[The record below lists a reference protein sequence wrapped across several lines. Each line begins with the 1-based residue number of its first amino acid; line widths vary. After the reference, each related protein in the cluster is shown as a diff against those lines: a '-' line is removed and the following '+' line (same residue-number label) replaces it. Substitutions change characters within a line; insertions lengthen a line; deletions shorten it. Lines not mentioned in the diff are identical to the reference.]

1 MATRTTLLVIAEDY
15 LATAKKIRDYGDSIQ
30 ASASLIAS
38 VNRVLANQAKTYGL
52 NLMVLYVRLNTLAGY
67 LVDDLDKIA
76 EPG

>member
-1 MATRTTLLVIAEDY
+1 M
-15 LATAKKIRDYGDSIQ
+15 TAKKIRDYGDSIQ
-30 ASASLIAS
+30 ASASLVAS

-67 LVDDLDKIA
+67 VVDDLNKIA

>member
-1 MATRTTLLVIAEDY
+1 MATRTVLLEIAEDY
-15 LATAKKIRDYGDSIQ
+15 LVTAKKIRDYGDSIQ
-30 ASASLIAS
+30 ASASLVAS

-67 LVDDLDKIA
+67 VVDDLNKIA